1 MEKYITEGYNTYIIN
16 DLDGTITNADSHI
29 TVTRVWAYPVRQA
42 VWGSDHA
49 ETLYFAT
56 AGDRSAYM
64 ADHDHCDRLPR
75 CKVMSD
81 RITPA
86 AHA

>member
-1 MEKYITEGYNTYIIN
+1 MTKYFTEGSNTY
-16 DLDGTITNADSHI
+16 LTDGTTITNADSHR

-42 VWGSDHA
+42 VWGSDHT
-49 ETLYFAT
+49 ETLYFASVS
-56 AGDRSAYM
+56 DRDAYL

-86 AHA
+86 AQG